1 MQPGTPNRRSPTT
14 KAGLENSV
22 RSIHRC
28 LWRADRAAGR
38 MVCPDLPLHL
48 GLPHRAY
55 SAQDFVVKN
64 LALVAVFGSMS
75 LCLGDE
81 PRNLALVR
89 FLA

>member
-1 MQPGTPNRRSPTT
+1 
-14 KAGLENSV
+14 
-22 RSIHRC
+22 
-28 LWRADRAAGR
+28 

-89 FLA
+89 FLAYAFLRGCNRFLLCFAERRGSPAHTWGQASEGAPPIDA